1 MDEAFK
7 TAAPGQEGT
16 ALDVANEA
24 ATANPAGGLHPIYL
38 KTWDKFC
45 SEHEVSKESP
55 PEEHHFQAFFERMV
69 NKNYTNNNLRRQY
82 AHLSK
87 ACQVTILV
95 NTMSRF
101 HVYSYFFDCRV
112 IVHYFCQIIS

>member
-1 MDEAFK
+1 MSMMDEAFK
-7 TAAPGQEGT
+7 TATPGEEVS
-16 ALDVANEA
+16 ALDTANEA
-24 ATANPAGGLHPIYL
+24 ATANPASGLHPIYL

-87 ACQVTILV
+87 ACQVSFFV
-95 NTMSRF
+95 NTKL
-101 HVYSYFFDCRV
+101 
-112 IVHYFCQIIS
+112 

>member
-1 MDEAFK
+1 MQDEFEMSMMDEAFK
-7 TAAPGQEGT
+7 TPTPGEEVS
-16 ALDVANEA
+16 ALDTANEA
-24 ATANPAGGLHPIYL
+24 ATANPASGLHPIYL

-87 ACQVTILV
+87 ACQV
-95 NTMSRF
+95 S
-101 HVYSYFFDCRV
+101 FFL
-112 IVHYFCQIIS
+112 